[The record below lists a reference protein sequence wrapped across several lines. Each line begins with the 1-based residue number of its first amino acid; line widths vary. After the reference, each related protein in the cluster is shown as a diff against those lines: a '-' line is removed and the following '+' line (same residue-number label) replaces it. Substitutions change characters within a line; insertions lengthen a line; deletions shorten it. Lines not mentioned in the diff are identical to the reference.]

1 MFCPALH
8 LKISGMSAV
17 PRQEVEKS
25 LRKNSNSDHSSSQA
39 QIICTIPFCS
49 GQDTEVPK
57 MTRRGTHTHT
67 QNSGFGASSGRTDMS
82 LGVTHRRE
90 IYCLEWELKRC
101 SMYYLL
107 I

>member
-8 LKISGMSAV
+8 LKVSGMLAV

-39 QIICTIPFCS
+39 QIICTIPCCC

-57 MTRRGTHTHT
+57 MTRRSTHTHK
-67 QNSGFGASSGRTDMS
+67 NSGFGASSGKDRHVPGCNT
-82 LGVTHRRE
+82 RRE
-90 IYCLEWELKRC
+90 IYCLEWQLKRC